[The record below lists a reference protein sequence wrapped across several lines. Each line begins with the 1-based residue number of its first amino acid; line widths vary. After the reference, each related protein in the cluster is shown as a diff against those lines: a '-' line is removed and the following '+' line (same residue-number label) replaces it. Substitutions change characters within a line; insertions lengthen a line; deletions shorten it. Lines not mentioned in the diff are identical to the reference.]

1 MKSKEHG
8 LNDVA
13 FTKDQ
18 NGCISVITYK
28 GNEYQELQKVEDM
41 WEFSW
46 LKSDEKNRNHFFFA
60 ENKLY
65 FPMYLLLILYAML
78 QIECRVESFKK

>member
-13 FTKDQ
+13 FTIDQ
-18 NGCISVITYK
+18 NRCISVITHK
-28 GNEYQELQKVEDM
+28 GNQYQEVDSQTDM

-46 LKSDEKNRNHFFFA
+46 LKSDGKEEESLFA
-60 ENKLY
+60 LKTRHVL
-65 FPMYLLLILYAML
+65 PMWIR
-78 QIECRVESFKK
+78 C

>member
-18 NGCISVITYK
+18 HGCISVITYK

-46 LKSDEKNRNHFFFA
+46 LKSDEKNRNHFF
-60 ENKLY
+60 
-65 FPMYLLLILYAML
+65 
-78 QIECRVESFKK
+78 R